1 MSAAHGEAVVAA
13 APEPRWGLGQQEAE
27 ARLRQHGPNLL
38 TREQPTS
45 AWRFLGRQ
53 FRSGMVWL
61 LLGACGVAAL
71 LGEGADAV
79 AIATIVVLNALV
91 GFLQEY
97 RADRAV
103 LALRALTA
111 PSARVLRDGVSAV
124 IPASQV
130 VPGDALV
137 LEAGD
142 VVSADA
148 RLLTAHALLTL
159 EAALTGESTP
169 VDKQVGALPDST
181 PLAERRDRV
190 FMGTSVAAGTAVAE
204 VTATGMDTELGRIAH
219 LVRSAQV
226 SQTPLQQRL
235 EGVTRML
242 LVLCVAV
249 GALVAG

>member
-1 MSAAHGEAVVAA
+1 MSLARRDA
-13 APEPRWGLGQQEAE
+13 APVEGAPRWGLGQEEAE
-27 ARLRQHGPNLL
+27 ARLRQAGPNTL
-38 TREQPTS
+38 TRERPRS
-45 AWRFLGRQ
+45 AWHFLGRQ

-71 LGEGADAV
+71 LGEVADAV

-124 IPASQV
+124 IPAAQV
-130 VPGDALV
+130 VTGDALV

-142 VVSADA
+142 VVAADA
-148 RLLTAHALLTL
+148 RLLSAHALLTL

-169 VDKQVGALPDST
+169 VDKRVGALPDST

-204 VTATGMDTELGRIAH
+204 VVATGMGTELGRIAH
-219 LVRSAQV
+219 LMRTAQV
-226 SQTPLQQRL
+226 SETPLQQRL

-249 GALVAG
+249 G